1 MAFSLDPQQLIGS
14 ALTNLL
20 SSGVLI
26 GLPTKDNPVPLFL
39 LCEFPQETASASARL
54 PGIAT
59 QAGELRSRAVVEAST
74 YEFNIVLSDYD
85 TKTAS
90 AFKTV
95 STVLA
100 SLGGIGNS
108 VASFGSVL
116 PNLSGVTTGY
126 VSSQIATLTRIKNG
140 FMPIMVLGA
149 YFNLGVLQQQ
159 TPYLL
164 SKWYITSFSV
174 PHDAGKAGV
183 VMRVS
188 CKEQFE
194 PRDTSL
200 LKGGLKA
207 LLGEVVSPLAGQVA
221 GLLF

>member
-20 SSGVLI
+20 QSGVII
-26 GLPTKDNPVPLFL
+26 GLPTKENPVPYFL
-39 LCEFPQETASASARL
+39 LCEFPNENAGGSVRL

-59 QAGELRSRAVVEAST
+59 QAGELRSRAVIEAST
-74 YEFNIVLSDYD
+74 YEFDVVLSDFD
-85 TKTAS
+85 TKTS
-90 AFKTV
+90 GAFKTV

-126 VSSQIATLTRIKNG
+126 VSSQIATLTRIKNA
-140 FMPIMVLGA
+140 FMPIMILGA

-164 SKWYITSFSV
+164 SKWYITGFSA
-174 PHDAGKAGV
+174 PHMAGKAGV
-183 VMRVS
+183 VMRVT

-194 PRDTSL
+194 PRDSSFLT
-200 LKGGLKA
+200 GGIKA

>member
-1 MAFSLDPQQLIGS
+1 MAFSLDPTQLISS

-20 SSGVLI
+20 QSGVLV

-39 LCEFPQETASASARL
+39 LCEFPQETAGASARL

-59 QAGELRSRAVVEAST
+59 QAGELRSRAVIEAST
-74 YEFNIVLSDYD
+74 YDFDIVLSDFD
-85 TKTAS
+85 SKTSS

-108 VASFGSVL
+108 VASFGAVL
-116 PNLSGVTTGY
+116 PNLSGITTGY
-126 VSSQIATLTRIKNG
+126 VSSQIATLVRIKNA
-140 FMPIMVLGA
+140 FMPIMVLGT

-164 SKWYITSFSV
+164 SKWYITSISA
-174 PHDAGKAGV
+174 PHAAGKAGV
-183 VMRVS
+183 VVRVT

-194 PRDTSL
+194 PRDSSF
-200 LKGGLKA
+200 LKGGIKA

>member
-1 MAFSLDPQQLIGS
+1 MAFSIDPAQLIGD
-14 ALTNLL
+14 AITNLL
-20 SSGVLI
+20 QSGVLV
-26 GLPTKDNPVPLFL
+26 GMPTKENPVPYFL
-39 LCEFPQETASASARL
+39 ICEFPQETAGGSVRL

-59 QAGELRSRAVVEAST
+59 QAGELRSRAVIQAST

-85 TKTAS
+85 TKTS
-90 AFKTV
+90 GTFKTV
-95 STVLA
+95 STILG

-116 PNLSGVTTGY
+116 PNLSGLTTGY
-126 VSSQIATLTRIKNG
+126 VSSQIATLTKIKNA
-140 FMPIMVLGA
+140 FMPIMILGA
-149 YFNLGVLQQQ
+149 YFNLGVLQQN

-164 SKWYITSFSV
+164 SKWYIEDFSA

-183 VMRVS
+183 VIRVK

-194 PRDTSL
+194 PRDTSFL
-200 LKGGLKA
+200 LGGIKA